1 MIDANSQFFAILT
14 NVGMAKQANA
24 DALGIPWKITEMGVG
39 DANNTDPIPSATQ
52 TKLINEWRRRPLNQ
66 LKVDPVN
73 PAVIIAEQIIPADEG
88 GHWIRE
94 IGLYDADGDLVAVSN
109 CAPSFKPILSQGS
122 GRTQIVRMNLIVSS
136 TGNITLKIDPAVV
149 LATREYVD
157 QKLSDELN
165 KQDFKHS
172 VLTATT
178 APIVLSG
185 AQAIDG
191 VDAVVGSR
199 VLVKN
204 QAQAKTNGVYV
215 VANGAWPRS
224 PDADSSLEVTPGL
237 FVHVEKGEANH
248 DSVWQLV
255 TDAPIT
261 LGTTDLQ
268 FEMIAGRPGIAPGTF
283 RSVSVDEFG
292 RVIAGTNPTT
302 LSGYG
307 IDPATQ
313 LEAETGAEATK
324 PMTAQRVKQAV
335 AAQVKPAT
343 TGLAGLIQLATAS
356 QMAAGLSDSLV
367 PTVAAVM
374 SIFAKRSFGKN
385 DYIRIPDVPGGLI
398 INFGTAQVNASGDIN
413 VNYPLA
419 YSTLEIITIA
429 LSGQN
434 TDAAYLTTGAILGGF
449 TMPFYKTTTG
459 TKSSGGFNAQWI
471 SLGR

>member
-14 NVGMAKQANA
+14 NVGIAKQANA
-24 DALGIPWKITEMGVG
+24 DALGAPWRITEMGVG
-39 DANNTDPIPSATQ
+39 DANGTDPIPNAAQ
-52 TKLINEWRRRPLNQ
+52 TSLINEWRRRPLNQ
-66 LKVDPVN
+66 LKVDPAN
-73 PAVIIAEQIIPADEG
+73 AAVIIAEQVIPADEG
-88 GHWIRE
+88 GKWIRE
-94 IGLYDADGDLVAVSN
+94 IGLYDSDGDLVAVAN

-136 TGNITLKIDPAVV
+136 TGSITLKIDPAVV

-157 QKLSDELN
+157 QKIVDELN

-172 VLTATT
+172 VVVATT
-178 APIVLSG
+178 GPIVLSG
-185 AQAIDG
+185 PQVIDG
-191 VDAVVGSR
+191 VDVSAGSR

-204 QAQAKTNGVYV
+204 QAQPKTNGIYV

-224 PDADSSLEVTPGL
+224 LDADTSIEVTPGL
-237 FVHVEKGEANH
+237 FVHVEKGTANH

-268 FEMIAGRPGIAPGTF
+268 FEMIAGHPGIAPGTF

-292 RVIAGTNPTT
+292 RVIAGTNPTS
-302 LSGYG
+302 LAGYG
-307 IDPATQ
+307 IASATQ
-313 LEAETGAEATK
+313 PEAEAGADNAK
-324 PMTAQRVKQAV
+324 PVTSLGVKQAV

-343 TGLAGLIQLATAS
+343 TSLAGLIQLATAS

-367 PTVAAVM
+367 PTVAAIM

-398 INFGTAQVNASGDIN
+398 INFGTAAVNASGDIN
-413 VNYPLA
+413 VNYPLG
-419 YSTLEIITIA
+419 YSALEIITIA

-434 TDAAYLTTGAILGGF
+434 TDAAYLSTGTVLGGF
-449 TMPFYKTTTG
+449 TMPFYKSTTG
-459 TKSSGGFNAQWI
+459 VKSSGGFNAQWI